1 MNVAQQQLLI
11 KQLDRKITNIQKIGN
26 IGIPGEGWIY
36 SIRTALKMS
45 LRQLGNRLKITA
57 QGVKDFESREKEGSI
72 TLKNMSEIANA
83 MEMQFVYG
91 FIPKQD
97 ASLEQIIEQRAF
109 EIATQIV
116 MKTSN
121 TMKLE
126 DQENSK
132 ARLQKAIEEKAAQI
146 KAEMPRYLWD

>member
-1 MNVAQQQLLI
+1 MNTGQQQLLI
-11 KQLDRKITNIQKIGN
+11 TQLDKKIATIKTVGS

-57 QGVKDFESREKEGSI
+57 QGAKNFESREKEGSI

-83 MEMQFVYG
+83 LEMQFVYG
-91 FIPKQD
+91 FIPKQE
-97 ASLEQIIEQRAF
+97 ASLEKIIEKRAF

-116 MKTSN
+116 LKTSN